1 MNTHKHNKTPQL
13 SPDWSTGIYTGDT
26 IITEQLAAVD
36 QAKKLRTHEE
46 RLAALADLVTT
57 DGDYTKIHIRSEQDM
72 QRLWD
77 QYGTDIYHTGDHNIV
92 IVDHV
97 GQW

>member
-1 MNTHKHNKTPQL
+1 MSMNTQTQTH
-13 SPDWSTGIYTGDT
+13 
-26 IITEQLAAVD
+26 TERLAAVD

-46 RLAALADLVTT
+46 RLEALADLVTT
-57 DGDYTKIHIRSEQDM
+57 DGDYTKIHIHSEQDM

-77 QYGTDIYHTGDHNIV
+77 QYGTDIYHTGDQGIV

>member
-1 MNTHKHNKTPQL
+1 MNTQTQHKTN
-13 SPDWSTGIYTGDT
+13 
-26 IITEQLAAVD
+26 A
-36 QAKKLRTHEE
+36 E
-46 RLAALADLVTT
+46 RLAALKDLVTT
-57 DGDYTKIHIRSEQDM
+57 DGNYTKIHIHSEQDM

-77 QYGTDIYHTGDHNIV
+77 QYGTDIYHLGAQGIV

>member
-1 MNTHKHNKTPQL
+1 MKQHTQTQIKQN
-13 SPDWSTGIYTGDT
+13 
-26 IITEQLAAVD
+26 
-36 QAKKLRTHEE
+36 RE
-46 RLAALADLVTT
+46 RLAALRDLVTT
-57 DGDYTKIHIRSEQDM
+57 SDGYTKIHIHSEQDM

-77 QYGTDIYHTGDHNIV
+77 QYGTDIYHTGDQGIV

>member
-1 MNTHKHNKTPQL
+1 MNTQTQSKTNR
-13 SPDWSTGIYTGDT
+13 
-26 IITEQLAAVD
+26 A
-36 QAKKLRTHEE
+36 
-46 RLAALADLVTT
+46 RLEALKDLVTT
-57 DGDYTKIHIRSEQDM
+57 DGGYTKIHIHSEQDM

-77 QYGTDIYHTGDHNIV
+77 QYGMDIYHTGDHNIV

>member
-1 MNTHKHNKTPQL
+1 MNTQTQHKTN
-13 SPDWSTGIYTGDT
+13 
-26 IITEQLAAVD
+26 
-36 QAKKLRTHEE
+36 RE
-46 RLAALADLVTT
+46 RLAALKDLVTT
-57 DGDYTKIHIRSEQDM
+57 DGDYTKIHIHSAQDM

-77 QYGTDIYHTGDHNIV
+77 QYGMDIYHTGDHNIV

>member
-1 MNTHKHNKTPQL
+1 MNTQTQNKTN
-13 SPDWSTGIYTGDT
+13 
-26 IITEQLAAVD
+26 
-36 QAKKLRTHEE
+36 RE
-46 RLAALADLVTT
+46 RLAALKDLVTT
-57 DGDYTKIHIRSEQDM
+57 DGDYTKIHIHSAQDM

-77 QYGTDIYHTGDHNIV
+77 QYGMDIYHTGDHNIV

>member
-1 MNTHKHNKTPQL
+1 MNTQTQSKTNR
-13 SPDWSTGIYTGDT
+13 
-26 IITEQLAAVD
+26 A
-36 QAKKLRTHEE
+36 

-57 DGDYTKIHIRSEQDM
+57 DGDYTKIHIHSAQDM

-77 QYGTDIYHTGDHNIV
+77 QYGMDIYHTGDHNIV

>member
-1 MNTHKHNKTPQL
+1 MKQHTQTQ
-13 SPDWSTGIYTGDT
+13 I
-26 IITEQLAAVD
+26 EQNA
-36 QAKKLRTHEE
+36 E

-57 DGDYTKIHIRSEQDM
+57 DGDCTKIHIHSEQDM

-77 QYGTDIYHTGDHNIV
+77 QYGTDIYHTGDQGIV

>member
-1 MNTHKHNKTPQL
+1 MNTQTQSKTNR
-13 SPDWSTGIYTGDT
+13 
-26 IITEQLAAVD
+26 A
-36 QAKKLRTHEE
+36 
-46 RLAALADLVTT
+46 RLAALKDLVTT
-57 DGDYTKIHIRSEQDM
+57 SGDYTKIHIHSEQDM

-77 QYGTDIYHTGDHNIV
+77 QYGMDIYHTGDHNIV

>member
-1 MNTHKHNKTPQL
+1 MNTQTQSKTN
-13 SPDWSTGIYTGDT
+13 
-26 IITEQLAAVD
+26 
-36 QAKKLRTHEE
+36 RE
-46 RLAALADLVTT
+46 RLAALKDLVTT
-57 DGDYTKIHIRSEQDM
+57 DGDYTKIHIHSAQDM

-77 QYGTDIYHTGDHNIV
+77 QYGMDIYHTGDHNIV

>member
-1 MNTHKHNKTPQL
+1 MKQHTQTQIKQN
-13 SPDWSTGIYTGDT
+13 
-26 IITEQLAAVD
+26 
-36 QAKKLRTHEE
+36 RE

-57 DGDYTKIHIRSEQDM
+57 DGDYTKIHIHSEQDM

-77 QYGTDIYHTGDHNIV
+77 QYGTDIYHTGDQGIV

>member
-1 MNTHKHNKTPQL
+1 MKQHTQTQ
-13 SPDWSTGIYTGDT
+13 I
-26 IITEQLAAVD
+26 EQNA
-36 QAKKLRTHEE
+36 E
-46 RLAALADLVTT
+46 RLEALADLVTT
-57 DGDYTKIHIRSEQDM
+57 DGDYTKIHIHSEQDM

>member
-1 MNTHKHNKTPQL
+1 MNTQTQSKTN
-13 SPDWSTGIYTGDT
+13 
-26 IITEQLAAVD
+26 
-36 QAKKLRTHEE
+36 RE
-46 RLAALADLVTT
+46 RLEALKDLVTT
-57 DGDYTKIHIRSEQDM
+57 SGGYTKIHIHSAQDM